1 MCMNDEWTPERK
13 TVIFGLD
20 GATWEILD
28 PLLSNGH
35 LPNLAELIHSGTKGT
50 LQSTRPAVTAAAWP
64 AMLTGR
70 GPERTGITHF
80 LRPEAGGY
88 DIEPAIT
95 ELGQLQPLWQVVNHW
110 GENALVFNVP
120 TIGAEEIE
128 GQMVTGPLTKTD
140 HPLATPSELNSSLT
154 GEYSI
159 YADFT
164 SASTEYE
171 KLQEIRA
178 VTEHKLETSLKLAT
192 EVEWSL
198 MVSVVYYIDQV
209 QHRFWHYLDPD
220 HPDYTDDS
228 RMQEGIA
235 SYFSMV
241 DSYLGELKNLL
252 EADSEP
258 YSIFVVSDHGH
269 GPTYKSIDIDLLLN
283 RAGHLTFVGDD
294 NDQQPSGRE
303 YRPTKA
309 TIVSALKSAGLLEF
323 VMTNV
328 PERVKKFVGDRLDD
342 NKRSPDD
349 FVWDETVAWSYNTP
363 VVYLNTSE
371 GRESGTIAPDGYE
384 ERLADIRSS
393 LLQLE
398 DPERG
403 VPVVQDVLTIDEAYG
418 EFGDIPDNVQAVLP
432 DLIII
437 FRNESEYKPKTNEIS
452 TTGDIL
458 FPPEESSTHIRE
470 GILVAGGD
478 GVRSDQSME
487 MNIRDIYPSVLRL
500 MGYPIPEGAT
510 GTVPDLFT
518 EDVEAYETMDYKDT
532 GEGKVGDENE
542 EIYDRLRD
550 LGYL

>member
-1 MCMNDEWTPERK
+1 
-13 TVIFGLD
+13 VAD
-20 GATWEILD
+20 G
-28 PLLSNGH
+28 N
-35 LPNLAELIHSGTKGT
+35 
-50 LQSTRPAVTAAAWP
+50 
-64 AMLTGR
+64 
-70 GPERTGITHF
+70 
-80 LRPEAGGY
+80 Y
-88 DIEPAIT
+88 
-95 ELGQLQPLWQVVNHW
+95 W
-110 GENALVFNVP
+110 GEKALVFNVP

-140 HPLATPSELNSSLT
+140 HPLATPSHLNSSLM

-159 YADFT
+159 YADFS
-164 SASTEYE
+164 SASSEYD
-171 KLQEIRA
+171 KLQEIRE
-178 VTEHKLETSLKLAT
+178 VTEHKLDTSLKLAT
-192 EVEWSL
+192 EMEWSF

-209 QHRFWHYLDPD
+209 QHRFWHYLDPE

-228 RMQEGIA
+228 RMRDGLI

-241 DSYLGELKNLL
+241 DSYLGELLNLL

-283 RAGHLTFVGDD
+283 RAGHLTFAGDK
-294 NDQQPSGRE
+294 NDQHPGGHG

-309 TIVSALKSAGLLEF
+309 TIISALESARLLNF

-342 NKRSPDD
+342 NKRSPED
-349 FVWDETVAWSYNTP
+349 FVWDETAAWSYNTP

-371 GRESGTIAPDGYE
+371 GRESGTIAPDVYDD
-384 ERLADIRSS
+384 RLADIRSC

-403 VPVVQDVLTIDEAYG
+403 VPVVQNVLTVDEAYG
-418 EFGDIPDNVQAVLP
+418 EFGDIPDSVRAVLP
-432 DLIII
+432 DLIVI

-458 FPPEESSTHIRE
+458 FSPEESSTHIRE

-478 GVRSDQSME
+478 GVRSGLSVE
-487 MNIRDIYPSVLRL
+487 LNIRDVYSSVLRL
-500 MGYPIPEGAT
+500 MGYPIPDGAT
-510 GTVPDLFT
+510 GTVPNLFT
-518 EDVEAYETMDYKDT
+518 EDVAAQETMEYEYT

-542 EIYDRLRD
+542 EIYNRLRD
-550 LGYL
+550 LGYW